1 MKRRFSTRLAVIA
14 IVLAIAPVIAI
25 GWTLVDVNRDTLRRD
40 NEELMLAIT
49 DDIANATTGALD
61 ETRARLG
68 AVAIVLGDGTRAPSD
83 RLAVARAVVAASGL
97 EAVAVFDATGAKV
110 DAIVADGKTWRGPA
124 TLAEPE
130 RARATQDGSA
140 IGGVTLVGSDARVLL
155 VVPIAGQ
162 AARWY
167 AATQASLAPVADRL
181 VGIARDRFA
190 NRFDAVTLVD
200 RDLRYV
206 VHADP
211 ERFGTPATDN
221 AMLAGIDA
229 RTLAAGIL
237 VYRDEGTGTVGV
249 IRSLPSLPWAVVAQA
264 PREVV
269 YRSSERARRLVI
281 IAVAIAAALAVI
293 AALLLA
299 RRAAAPIK
307 QLVTLA
313 NDLGARRFDT
323 RVAIKTGDELETL
336 GDAMH
341 AAAADLE
348 AGERKLREEE
358 ATRAQLGRYL
368 PQSLVDR
375 VAKRDL
381 ALAGRRREI
390 TVVFA
395 DIAAFT
401 ALAER
406 EPPDKVVMLLNQLF
420 TILTEIVFRHGGTV
434 DKLIGD
440 CLMAFWG
447 APDDQPDHAQRAVAA
462 AVDMQRWLEVAN
474 DCWEVSLGLTI
485 HLAIGVHTG
494 DAIVGNL
501 GSDARMEYTCVGD
514 TVNVAARLETLARP
528 QQILISDATRAA
540 LGERPR
546 CAALGSRHLPGRM
559 APVELHEVIL

>member
-1 MKRRFSTRLAVIA
+1 MKKRFATRLALLA
-14 IVLAIAPVIAI
+14 ILLAIAPVIAI
-25 GWTLVDVNRDTLRRD
+25 GWILVDVNQDTLRRD

-49 DDIANATTGALD
+49 DDIANAATGSLD
-61 ETRARLG
+61 ETRARLA
-68 AVAIVLGDGTRAPSD
+68 AVAIVLGDATRTPAD

-97 EAVAVFDATGAKV
+97 EAVAVFDERGAKV
-110 DAIVADGKTWRGPA
+110 DAIVTEKHPWRGPA
-124 TLAEPE
+124 TLTDEDRDA
-130 RARATQDGSA
+130 ATRTGSA
-140 IGGVTLVGSDARVLL
+140 VGAVAFAGGDTHALL

-162 AARWY
+162 SARWF
-167 AATQASLAPVADRL
+167 AATQISLAPLADRL

-190 NRFDAVTLVD
+190 GRFDAVTLID
-200 RDLRYV
+200 RTLRYV

-211 ERFGTPATDN
+211 ERLGTPATD
-221 AMLAGIDA
+221 LALLDGVDA
-229 RTLAAGIL
+229 GTLAAGIL
-237 VYRDEGTGTVGV
+237 VYRDVGGTVGV

-264 PREVV
+264 PRDVV
-269 YRSSERARRLVI
+269 YRSSERARRFVI
-281 IAVAIAAALAVI
+281 VAIATAALLAI
-293 AALLLA
+293 LAALLLA
-299 RRAAAPIK
+299 RRVAAPIRL
-307 QLVTLA
+307 LVTLA
-313 NDLGARRFDT
+313 QDLGKRRFDR
-323 RVAIKTGDELETL
+323 RVEIKTGDELETL

-341 AAAADLE
+341 AAATDLQ
-348 AGERKLREEE
+348 AGELRLREEE

-368 PQSLVDR
+368 PQALVDR

-406 EPPDKVVMLLNQLF
+406 EPPDKVVTLLNQLF

-474 DCWEVSLGLTI
+474 DCWEQQLGLTI

-501 GSDARMEYTCVGD
+501 GSEARMEYTCVGD

-528 QQILISDATRAA
+528 QQILISETTRAA

-546 CAALGSRHLPGRM
+546 CAALGRRHLPGRM